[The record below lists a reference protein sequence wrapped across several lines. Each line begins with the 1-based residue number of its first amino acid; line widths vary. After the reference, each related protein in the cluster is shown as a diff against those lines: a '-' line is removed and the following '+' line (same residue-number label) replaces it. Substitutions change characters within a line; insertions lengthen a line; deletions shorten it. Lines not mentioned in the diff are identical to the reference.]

1 MFHVKLSDGG
11 ITVTIKIKSNNVAN
25 IVTFVVDALA
35 VVAAFFPSLG
45 HVVQQAS
52 IVAGGL
58 VTTGWVH
65 ATKTTS
71 NTEKKAENPPN
82 LIHG

>member
-1 MFHVKLSDGG
+1 MFYTKQIKGG
-11 ITVTIKIKSNNVAN
+11 ITMTIKVKASNVAS
-25 IVTFVVDALA
+25 IVTLVVDVLA
-35 VVAAFFPSLG
+35 IVASFYPSVG
-45 HVVQQAS
+45 HVVQEAS

-71 NTEKKAENPPN
+71 NSKQENPPT

>member
-1 MFHVKLSDGG
+1 MFYVKQTTGG
-11 ITVTIKIKSNNVAN
+11 ITVTIKVKASNVAS
-25 IVTFVVDALA
+25 IVTLVIDVLA
-35 VVAAFFPSLG
+35 IVASFYPSVG
-45 HVVQQAS
+45 HVVQEAS

-71 NTEKKAENPPN
+71 NSKQENPPT